1 MSKSRRA
8 KRQRNQ
14 AQQELPAGSAPIRE
28 IPVPQEEQHD
38 PESEDPC
45 DPEPEEQQ
53 DPESEELHDP
63 EPEEQHDPESEELHD
78 PEPEEQP
85 PGPLTLSGEELEA
98 ALAERERI
106 GYLRGLKETIEA
118 TWVETENP
126 SPQSLRVMARMGI
139 PVDNPELSPF
149 SGRKSVWDP
158 IY

>member
-28 IPVPQEEQHD
+28 IPVQQEEQHD

-45 DPEPEEQQ
+45 DPEPEEQ
-53 DPESEELHDP
+53 
-63 EPEEQHDPESEELHD
+63 
-78 PEPEEQP
+78 P
-85 PGPLTLSGEELEA
+85 PGPLTLSGDELEA

>member
-28 IPVPQEEQHD
+28 IPVPPEEQHDPESEELHDPEQEEQHD

-63 EPEEQHDPESEELHD
+63 EPEEQ
-78 PEPEEQP
+78 P
-85 PGPLTLSGEELEA
+85 PGLTLSGDELEA